1 MRYIIFS
8 VLLLAVS
15 FSAQGQLYK
24 WVDKDGK
31 TQYTDQP
38 PPPGAARN
46 EKKLDIKSAPA
57 QPAAAKAT
65 DKAVTKADDKGKA
78 GDKVTDKEKDKPGV
92 PKTTAEKELDF
103 KKRRAAEAEAETKQQ
118 AEAKQNQEK
127 CAQAQTKLKT
137 FQDTPRITIPDGKG
151 GSIYADDAA
160 RQKNIDEAQRDIAS
174 FCK

>member
-1 MRYIIFS
+1 MRHLI
-8 VLLLAVS
+8 LLLALLAFS

-46 EKKLDIKSAPA
+46 EKKLEIKSAPA
-57 QPAAAKAT
+57 QPAAAKAGDKDK
-65 DKAVTKADDKGKA
+65 DKADGKA
-78 GDKVTDKEKDKPGV
+78 SAPKTIAEKDL
-92 PKTTAEKELDF
+92 EF
-103 KKRRAAEAEAETKQQ
+103 KKRRVAEVEAETKQQ

-127 CAQAQTKLKT
+127 CTQAQTKLKT

-160 RQKNIDEAQRDIAS
+160 RQKNIDEAQKDIAS